1 MRRTAEAA
9 HRGRR
14 AFTRTEIVAVVSVL
28 AVLTALAVPWLVDV
42 RKKALRIG
50 CVSRLKNIGLSFRI
64 FATDRTNK
72 FPWQLTADL
81 GGTSGYTSDVA
92 QTWRHFLP
100 ISNELSTPVILR
112 CPADHE
118 RPKTTSFSAFNGNH
132 QLSYFI
138 GMGASELA
146 PDSIMAGD
154 RNLLLDG
161 APIEG
166 RLVTVP
172 SNAVVAFDHR
182 IHRDVGNILFGDGSV
197 RQVTSSELNDAVR
210 RAAVVSTNLW
220 LVP

>member
-28 AVLTALAVPWLVDV
+28 AVLAALAVPWLVDA

-50 CVSRLKNIGLSFRI
+50 CVSHLKNIGLSFRI
-64 FATDRTNK
+64 FATDRTNRY
-72 FPWQLTADL
+72 PWQLTADL
-81 GGTSGYTSDVA
+81 GGTSGYAFDVA

-100 ISNELSTPVILR
+100 ISNELSTPAILR
-112 CPADHE
+112 CPADRE
-118 RPKTTSFSAFNGNH
+118 RPEIASFNDFTGNH

-138 GMGASELA
+138 GLGASEGA
-146 PDSIMAGD
+146 PESIMAGD

-161 APIEG
+161 ASIEG
-166 RLVTVP
+166 RLVGVP

-182 IHRDVGNILFGDGSV
+182 IHGDVGNILFGDGSV
-197 RQVTSSELNDAVR
+197 QQLTSSRLNDAVR
-210 RAAVVSTNLW
+210 RAAEVSTNRW